1 MEIESN
7 SSKIFTFKYSEAVS
21 LYETIGKYLADTEKI
36 QSLVLVSGTEKKPV
50 PVTFMFEPYYKT
62 ENEGEQTSFLYDEE
76 TGEIVDE
83 DEPKE
88 TTPEKKTVKFSEHEI
103 GLFSE
108 ENIKKLAREL
118 GINFVPDVDI
128 KVLVREICKDE
139 IDLDEGF
146 MTDGELDYE
155 KLDEYLYHLK
165 EVKFDGELEGTM
177 NDEDYGEYAD
187 LMDSFI
193 YEKEDKQ

>member
-7 SSKIFTFKYSEAVS
+7 SSKIFTFKYTEAVS

-62 ENEGEQTSFLYDEE
+62 ENEGEQASFSYDEK

-83 DEPKE
+83 DELKE
-88 TTPEKKTVKFSEHEI
+88 TTSEKKTVKFSEHEI

-108 ENIKKLAREL
+108 DNIKKLAWEL

-165 EVKFDGELEGTM
+165 EIKFDGELEGTM
-177 NDEDYGEYAD
+177 NDEDYGEYVN
-187 LMDSFI
+187 LV
-193 YEKEDKQ
+193 EEDEQ

>member
-7 SSKIFTFKYSEAVS
+7 SSKIFTFKYTEAVS

-62 ENEGEQTSFLYDEE
+62 ENEGEQASFSYDEE

-83 DEPKE
+83 DEPTE
-88 TTPEKKTVKFSEHEI
+88 RISEKKTVKFSEHEI

-108 ENIKKLAREL
+108 DNIKKLAWEL

-155 KLDEYLYHLK
+155 KLDDYLYHLK
-165 EVKFDGELEGTM
+165 EIKSDGELEGTM
-177 NDEDYGEYAD
+177 NDEDYGEYVN
-187 LMDSFI
+187 LT
-193 YEKEDKQ
+193 EEDKQ